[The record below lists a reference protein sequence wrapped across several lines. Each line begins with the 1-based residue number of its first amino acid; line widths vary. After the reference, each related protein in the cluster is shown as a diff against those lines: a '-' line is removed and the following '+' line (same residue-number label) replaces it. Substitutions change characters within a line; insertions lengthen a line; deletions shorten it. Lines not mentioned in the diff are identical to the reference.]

1 MENNFF
7 YTLYIYNKGKK
18 TMENILKENMR
29 RFSTKNLAEQQS
41 IGIDEVKLHQVQNN
55 WLSVTSEIESLID
68 TYFNDTDLK
77 SGPTDGIIQHLKKI
91 ESKSL
96 EKRKLEKQFNEIAA
110 GNVRD
115 LNLALNPWD
124 AR

>member
-1 MENNFF
+1 
-7 YTLYIYNKGKK
+7 
-18 TMENILKENMR
+18 MENILKENMR